1 MDAGGETVYS
11 YDTFGRLIKVTND
24 MGTISYTYD
33 EYSRISS
40 KDTYDLGTIVYG
52 YDSYGRVGRITTK
65 VNGTETGTTSYEYDR
80 MDRVVRVIAHDG
92 TATVYEYDA
101 IGNRTA
107 VRHEGGLTVTYEY
120 DTCSR
125 LINETVTDRDSNV
138 LMFYHYTYGN
148 AGEKTQAVEVVR
160 ESANDTTVTV
170 ICNDYSYDNLLRL
183 TGETIQVAEN
193 VPFDTVVKGT
203 AGDEDSQNATTENET
218 CNDGSSETETSA
230 EETVSRD
237 SGTESTNTIDIT
249 GITWDGSIT
258 NQYTYD
264 AVSNRIGKV
273 TTVNGTV
280 YEMADSVETGTTV
293 YTYNELNQLVS
304 AVNGDTTITYTY
316 DINGNLVSEHGGSED
331 KTYTYD
337 TDNRLMI
344 VTLSSGNNVTI
355 ESYTYDYEGNR
366 ISKQLNEDG
375 KIYYLNDTFQY
386 LTQVALELKK
396 QEDGTYGVNKYYTR
410 GTELIKAD
418 IYEDGE
424 GSQTSEIYT
433 TKQYI
438 MDGHGSV
445 TALAETNETGNVVT
459 DTYTYDAYGNLLKKT
474 GTTENDYLYTGE
486 QYNETTGLYYL
497 RARYMN
503 PGTGTFISMDS
514 YAGSLDNPVNLHKY
528 LYANAN
534 PVMYTD
540 PTGYFSLAESSVA
553 QGIQSVLNNVLTPMF
568 NIKKMMSWANMAVTM
583 YDIAQQF
590 NMLMSGEA
598 TVMGLAKAI
607 AKGMITQALLNCA
620 LTKVLGEAAT
630 TVIKLIGVAQDTG
643 SFIEAVK
650 SGDPERIMVESLRL
664 VVSLYSLKCECFTGE
679 TLVSTTEGDKRIDEI
694 EVGDYVYAYDTK
706 KEENVP
712 AKVIY
717 VSITE
722 TDILVHVYTSEGEEI
737 KTTMFHPFYVKNVK
751 SGEDETYGIW
761 KASAN
766 LVAGDELLTDDARI
780 VYVEEVRIE
789 RLAESIKVYNLE
801 VEGLHTYY
809 VSSGIL
815 VHNQYG
821 SDTSVPDNS
830 QFPQTRSDIH
840 DDLISKGYYTTG
852 TTDKGYVVYKDGN
865 GHIVTIKPS
874 GEVIPTTRMPVD
886 PNNISPKAPMYNQRT
901 YYDGTIIP
909 DELNDHTTGHNVGE
923 ISIEDFFPE
932 PHKWDGKAS
941 WMGED

>member
-1 MDAGGETVYS
+1 MWDVELQSEQT
-11 YDTFGRLIKVTND
+11 KTN
-24 MGTISYTYD
+24 YTEKEM
-33 EYSRISS
+33 EYRPISS
-40 KDTYDLGTIVYG
+40 KVTYDLAIIVYG
-52 YDSYGRVGRITTK
+52 YDSYGRVGSITTK
-65 VNGTETGTTSYEYDR
+65 VNGTETGTTSYEYDL
-80 MDRVVRVIAHDG
+80 MVRVVRVIAHDG

-107 VRHEGGLTVTYEY
+107 VRHEGGLTVSYEY

-125 LINETVTDRDSNV
+125 LINEIVTDKDSNV

-203 AGDEDSQNATTENET
+203 AGDEDSGNETTENET
-218 CNDGSSETETSA
+218 SNDGSSETGTSA
-230 EETVSRD
+230 EETGSRD

-249 GITWDGSIT
+249 GITWDGSIV

-264 AVSNRIGKV
+264 AVSNRTGKV

-293 YTYNELNQLVS
+293 YTYNELNQLIS
-304 AVNGDTTITYTY
+304 AENGDTTITYTY

-396 QEDGTYGVNKYYTR
+396 QEDGSYGVNKYYTR

-418 IYEDGE
+418 IYEDSE
-424 GSQTSEIYT
+424 GNQVSETYI

-445 TALAETNETGNVVT
+445 TALAETNEVGNVVT

-486 QYNETTGLYYL
+486 QYNEATGLYYL

-503 PGTGTFISMDS
+503 PETGTFISMDS
-514 YAGSLDNPVNLHKY
+514 YAGSLDNPVSLHKY

-540 PTGYFSLAESSVA
+540 PTGYFSLAESSVV
-553 QGIQSVLNNVLTPMF
+553 QGMKSVLNTGMQSLGNL
-568 NIKKMMSWANMAVTM
+568 KKVMSWANMAVTL
-583 YDIAQQF
+583 YDIHEQIQ
-590 NMLMSGEA
+590 LLQSGEGS
-598 TVMGLAKAI
+598 VLGLVLAI
-607 AKGMITQALLNCA
+607 AGGIATQALLNCA
-620 LTKVLGEAAT
+620 LTKLLGSAAVTVLK
-630 TVIKLIGVAQDTG
+630 VIGVAQDAG
-643 SFIEAVK
+643 SFLEAVK
-650 SGDPERIMVESLRL
+650 SGDPEKIVVETVRL
-664 VVSLYSLKCECFTGE
+664 IVSLFTLKCQCFTGE
-679 TLVSTTEGDKRIDEI
+679 TLVSTTEGNKRIDEI
-694 EVGDYVYAYDTK
+694 KVGDYVYAYDTE
-706 KEENVP
+706 KEENVL
-712 AKVIY
+712 AKVTY

-751 SGEDETYGIW
+751 NGAEEEYGAW
-761 KASAN
+761 KAASN
-766 LVAGDELLTDDARI
+766 LVNGDELLTEDGRI
-780 VYVEEVRIE
+780 VYVKEVRIE

-809 VSSGIL
+809 VGSGIL
-815 VHNQYG
+815 VHNRCPLG
-821 SDTSVPDNS
+821 KNMVKDPNGIGDPGLDFDAHHI
-830 QFPQTRSDIH
+830 FPQKFRYWFNKIGIDI
-840 DDLISKGYYTTG
+840 DDPDFGIWLEKSEHLSNAKSYNKLWEKFFSRYNFNPKKIDIADVFAYLDEIG
-852 TTDKGYVVYKDGN
+852 
-865 GHIVTIKPS
+865 
-874 GEVIPTTRMPVD
+874 RM
-886 PNNISPKAPMYNQRT
+886 
-901 YYDGTIIP
+901 
-909 DELNDHTTGHNVGE
+909 
-923 ISIEDFFPE
+923 
-932 PHKWDGKAS
+932 W
-941 WMGED
+941 

>member
-1 MDAGGETVYS
+1 M
-11 YDTFGRLIKVTND
+11 
-24 MGTISYTYD
+24 
-33 EYSRISS
+33 EYRPISS
-40 KDTYDLGTIVYG
+40 KVTYDLAIIVYG
-52 YDSYGRVGRITTK
+52 YDSYGRVGSITTK
-65 VNGTETGTTSYEYDR
+65 VNGTETGTTSYEYDL
-80 MDRVVRVIAHDG
+80 MVRVVRVIAHDG

-107 VRHEGGLTVTYEY
+107 VRHEGGLTVSYEY

-125 LINETVTDRDSNV
+125 LINEIVTDKDSNV

-203 AGDEDSQNATTENET
+203 AGDEDSGNETTENET
-218 CNDGSSETETSA
+218 SNDGSSETGTSA
-230 EETVSRD
+230 EETGSRD

-249 GITWDGSIT
+249 GITWDGSIV

-264 AVSNRIGKV
+264 AVSNRTGKV

-293 YTYNELNQLVS
+293 YTYNELNQLIS
-304 AVNGDTTITYTY
+304 AENGDTTITYTY

-396 QEDGTYGVNKYYTR
+396 QEDGSYGVNKYYTR

-418 IYEDGE
+418 IYEDSE
-424 GSQTSEIYT
+424 GNQVSETYT

-445 TALAETNETGNVVT
+445 TALAETNEVGNVVT

-486 QYNETTGLYYL
+486 QYNEATGLYYL

-503 PGTGTFISMDS
+503 PETGTFISMDS
-514 YAGSLDNPVNLHKY
+514 YAGSLDNPVSLHKY

-540 PTGYFSLAESSVA
+540 PTGYFSLAESSVV
-553 QGIQSVLNNVLTPMF
+553 QGMKSVLNTGMQSLGNL
-568 NIKKMMSWANMAVTM
+568 KKVMSWANMAVTL
-583 YDIAQQF
+583 YDIHEQIQ
-590 NMLMSGEA
+590 LLQSGEGS
-598 TVMGLAKAI
+598 VLGLVLAI
-607 AKGMITQALLNCA
+607 AGGIATQALLNCA
-620 LTKVLGEAAT
+620 LTKLLGSAAVTVLK
-630 TVIKLIGVAQDTG
+630 VIGVAQDAG
-643 SFIEAVK
+643 SFLEAVK
-650 SGDPERIMVESLRL
+650 SGDPEKIVVETVRL
-664 VVSLYSLKCECFTGE
+664 IVSLFTLKCQCFTGE
-679 TLVSTTEGDKRIDEI
+679 TLVSTTEGNKRIDEI
-694 EVGDYVYAYDTK
+694 KVGDYVYAYDTE
-706 KEENVP
+706 KEENVL
-712 AKVIY
+712 AKVTY

-751 SGEDETYGIW
+751 NGAEEEYGAW
-761 KASAN
+761 KAASN
-766 LVAGDELLTDDARI
+766 LVNGDELLTEDGRI
-780 VYVEEVRIE
+780 VYVKEVRIE

-809 VSSGIL
+809 VGSGIL
-815 VHNQYG
+815 VHNRCPLG
-821 SDTSVPDNS
+821 KNMVKDPNGIGDPGLDFDAHHI
-830 QFPQTRSDIH
+830 FPQKFRYWFNKIGIDI
-840 DDLISKGYYTTG
+840 DDPDFGIWLEKSEHLSNAKSYNKLWEKFFSRYNFNPKKIDIADVFAYLDEIG
-852 TTDKGYVVYKDGN
+852 
-865 GHIVTIKPS
+865 
-874 GEVIPTTRMPVD
+874 RM
-886 PNNISPKAPMYNQRT
+886 
-901 YYDGTIIP
+901 
-909 DELNDHTTGHNVGE
+909 
-923 ISIEDFFPE
+923 
-932 PHKWDGKAS
+932 W
-941 WMGED
+941 